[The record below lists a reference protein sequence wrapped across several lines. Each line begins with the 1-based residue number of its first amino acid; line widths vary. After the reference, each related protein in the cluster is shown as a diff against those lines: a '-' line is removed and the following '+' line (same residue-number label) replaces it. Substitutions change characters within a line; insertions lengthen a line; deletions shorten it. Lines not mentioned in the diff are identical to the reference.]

1 MANFPHVYQNQVYY
15 KDHGRFDKNPR
26 QAKEIWCTI
35 GLGFENKQIYPKIE
49 PRSQEFVTEEQF
61 SQFIQFLEK
70 KFKKV
75 RFI

>member
-35 GLGFENKQIYPKIE
+35 GLGFENKQIYPK
-49 PRSQEFVTEEQF
+49 
-61 SQFIQFLEK
+61 LNHGHK
-70 KFKKV
+70 NL
-75 RFI
+75 